1 MEFNRRKNVE
11 QDQRLSTLGAQVN
24 TILTQTPSGFLPKVY
39 YGLTRGADTY
49 RFNQDVTYN
58 IPGLSGAVGDA
69 YELYNSGDTDYI
81 PAIAVQSDTED
92 ITIVIQGDYNIN
104 TNNFDLVNM
113 VSGATLAITISGAL
127 SAQPASYLGQYNA
140 QDNQGKQITALHNI
154 ETGEDN
160 VVFGSVDFNND
171 GTFNWIRLGGY
182 TNGTNGTAIWSVNS
196 SNISTVL
203 GAAKTGDSLVST
215 EDFTED
221 GITFAIGDIW
231 EITTISPLAG
241 TFIGN
246 IRGAQGSPGSQGA
259 QGNPGA
265 NGETPVIISGN
276 WWIGGVDTGVQ
287 AVGQNGTNG
296 VNGQSFIM
304 NSGLYSTDDNY
315 GQANNLGPNGETLL
329 QLPTLPQASGMT
341 GYAYL
346 VYDPLTTPLEPFY
359 DLYYCNDNDN
369 DWTIMHPFSG
379 IKGANGAN
387 GYTPYIYNNTWYI
400 NGVSTGIA
408 ATGPQGP
415 QGPAGVNQT
424 GNWVVNNSYAVDD
437 LVQYAGSTYVCI
449 QAHSG
454 VSVTPDVDTVDW
466 LLFASKGDQ
475 GPTGQAAGFGAPTA
489 SVDSNVGVPTV
500 TITASGPN
508 TAKIFNFAF
517 SNLKGDKGDKGDTGN
532 TGPIGPQGLGG
543 AGSNPNLLINGD
555 FRVNQRGQTSYIT
568 TGLQKYSADRWCL
581 VNAGATFDTT
591 TKTLSNSGSSNVFL
605 SQFIEGGRELLAGK
619 KVAISMSVG
628 GVVYSNSGTLP
639 STLTSTQYL
648 TTDIIAGV
656 KMRID
661 NSGTNEIAFQI
672 RVEPSYSV
680 SIDWCKLEIGE
691 VATPYSP
698 RPYAEE
704 FAMCQRY
711 YQKLVSVDTYR
722 FIFIGSP
729 YYSASIVSVPYNFPT
744 EMRTVPTLVSGGSW
758 RVTPST
764 SQAVTEITYDRIQ
777 KQGIHLQFKTGNN
790 DLVNGTSYFVGSNGD
805 ATAYVAFDAEIY

>member
-58 IPGLSGAVGDA
+58 IPGLGGAVGDA

-113 VSGATLAITISGAL
+113 VSGASLAVTISGAL

-215 EDFTED
+215 EAFTEG
-221 GITFAIGDIW
+221 GITFAVGDIW
-231 EITTISPLAG
+231 EITTVSPLAG

-329 QLPTLPQASGMT
+329 QLPTLPQVSGMT

-489 SVDSNVGVPTV
+489 SVDSNIGVPAV

-555 FRVNQRGQTSYIT
+555 FRINQRGLSPYTTIANYTVDRWYMATAGTTVTPITNGVTLYGTSNNNYNLYQRIEDYTALQNKKVTFSITFANNTDRFRLRINDTNGNDTSNYIT
-568 TGLQKYSADRWCL
+568 TS
-581 VNAGATFDTT
+581 
-591 TKTLSNSGSSNVFL
+591 SGTVSVTRSVGTGL
-605 SQFIEGGRELLAGK
+605 SQLRCIIMLETTGA
-619 KVAISMSVG
+619 SMSM
-628 GVVYSNSGTLP
+628 
-639 STLTSTQYL
+639 
-648 TTDIIAGV
+648 DILNA
-656 KMRID
+656 
-661 NSGTNEIAFQI
+661 
-672 RVEPSYSV
+672 
-680 SIDWCKLEIGE
+680 KLEVGE
-691 VATPYSP
+691 VATPFSP

-704 FAMCQRY
+704 LALCQRY
-711 YQKLVSVDTYR
+711 YVKFAQALLGYSGFTNNAGTALYATVSCPTSLRTNPTVTVSSLGYIR
-722 FIFIGSP
+722 INSTIQTP
-729 YYSASIVSVPYNFPT
+729 TSITAGDKTNNNISLICNVTSIPAQSVA
-744 EMRTVPTLVSGGSW
+744 TLM
-758 RVTPST
+758 
-764 SQAVTEITYDRIQ
+764 QAGFE
-777 KQGIHLQFKTGNN
+777 L
-790 DLVNGTSYFVGSNGD
+790 
-805 ATAYVAFDAEIY
+805 DAEIY

>member
-49 RFNQDVTYN
+49 RFNEDVTYN
-58 IPGLSGAVGDA
+58 IPGLGGVVGDA

-92 ITIVIQGDYNIN
+92 ITIIIQGDYNIN

-113 VSGATLAITISGAL
+113 VSGASLAVTISGAL

-154 ETGEDN
+154 ETGDDN

-182 TNGTNGTAIWSVNS
+182 TNGTNGKAIWSVNS

-215 EDFTED
+215 EVFTEG

-231 EITTISPLAG
+231 EITTVSPLAG

-424 GNWVVNNSYAVDD
+424 GSWVVNNSYAVDD

-489 SVDSNVGVPTV
+489 SVDSNIGVPAV
-500 TITASGPN
+500 TITASGPS
-508 TAKIFNFAF
+508 TAKVFNFAF
-517 SNLKGDKGDKGDTGN
+517 SNLKGEQGLQGIQ
-532 TGPIGPQGLGG
+532 GPQGPQGPQGLGG

-555 FRVNQRGQTSYIT
+555 FSINQRGWTNTSTSDGDDYCV
-568 TGLQKYSADRWCL
+568 DRWQL
-581 VNAGATFDTT
+581 EDNGGKFNPSSKTYTSGTQWYDLNQRIEDYEKFKG
-591 TKTLSNSGSSNVFL
+591 KTLTLSCKVNSVSDANSFRL
-605 SQFIEGGRELLAGK
+605 YYRDTSQHDT
-619 KVAISMSVG
+619 
-628 GVVYSNSGTLP
+628 VYISGTGIFTYTFTVDS
-639 STLTSTQYL
+639 STTMLQVG
-648 TTDIIAGV
+648 I
-656 KMRID
+656 R
-661 NSGTNEIAFQI
+661 NSSANKNI
-672 RVEPSYSV
+672 
-680 SIDWCKLEIGE
+680 SIEYIKLEVGS
-691 VATPYSP
+691 VATPFNP

-704 FAMCQRY
+704 LAMCRRY
-711 YQKLVSVDTYR
+711 YMKLNFANTGTNHNVGFNGGSTSSRIFFPIFLRKAPDVGYSNVSDFGVNTQ
-722 FIFIGSP
+722 GSP
-729 YYSASIVSVPYNFPT
+729 
-744 EMRTVPTLVSGGSW
+744 
-758 RVTPST
+758 VT
-764 SQAVTEITYDRIQ
+764 
-777 KQGIHLQFKTGNN
+777 
-790 DLVNGTSYFVGSNGD
+790 
-805 ATAYVAFDAEIY
+805 ATAINFGGYSEGGVSLVFSSTGLTAGNGSTLYINTANAWLDFDAEIY